1 MQLNANASPILH
13 RCVCA
18 LVAACFV
25 LVTSCHTT
33 KQADITAKADSSAIA
48 VSSADMQHHAAASR
62 SDYTSIALDSF
73 EFLLLPPSLALNDD
87 SFCSAAC
94 TARSNNAQPVPDA
107 GPLLLLRAKHATL
120 SKGVLS
126 SEQLSLITAQHDS
139 LQVSHSSQYRRQVS
153 KISTAVAKP
162 PNLTWL
168 IASCTAL
175 ALAALFIYCKWLKR

>member
-1 MQLNANASPILH
+1 MKHNANASPVQ
-13 RCVCA
+13 RCCTCA

-25 LVTSCHTT
+25 LSTSCHTT

-48 VSSADMQHHAAASR
+48 VSSTDMQQHSAASR
-62 SDYTSIALDSF
+62 SSFTSIALDSF
-73 EFLLLPPSLALNDD
+73 EFLLLPPSLASNAD
-87 SFCSAAC
+87 SFYSAAC
-94 TARSNNAQPVPDA
+94 TARSNNAQPAPAA

-139 LQVSHSSQYRRQVS
+139 LHVSHSSQSHRQES

-168 IASCTAL
+168 IAACTAL
-175 ALAALFIYCKWLKR
+175 ALAALIVYCKWLKR